1 MIDSMGAVISM
12 VSFTNFVAILPDLLF
27 FILEMLLAIFSGVI
41 SLNLNASC
49 NFYNIVFC
57 YGAGREFKQ
66 ITQAFDLAVIS

>member
-12 VSFTNFVAILPDLLF
+12 VSLTNFVAILPDLLF

-49 NFYNIVFC
+49 LK
-57 YGAGREFKQ
+57 GMK
-66 ITQAFDLAVIS
+66 DK